1 MFSVRLYIRV
11 LVYVA
16 AIILFAG
23 LGVAG
28 LASGRAV
35 ILGAIAVVVS
45 LVIAARLVYALNAV
59 NRRVR
64 LFLDSI
70 TGDSAEFRF
79 PENASGREE
88 RLLHREFNR
97 VYERL
102 AAHRAEE
109 FERELARKEYES
121 WEKLMHVLTHE
132 IMNSISPIVSLSG
145 TLQSYFKPGA
155 DGAHGP
161 IDDAVIAK
169 TVRALETIRSQGE
182 HLIYFTEAYR
192 QLAFLKRPE
201 PAQFSL
207 REMIDATVTLFADD
221 MAGRG
226 VRFSVSFDRPDVVV
240 FADEKMLMRVLINL
254 LKNSL
259 QALEGLAADGEIGL
273 TVEVDDCRG
282 QLCIRVEDNGPGI
295 PDGLADEIF
304 IPFFTTKQGGS
315 GIGLSLSRQIMRMHG
330 GDLTAGTSHGGRT
343 VFTARLPLEPFRVC
357 C

>member
-35 ILGAIAVVVS
+35 ILGAISVIVS

-102 AAHRAEE
+102 AAHRTEE

-155 DGAHGP
+155 DGVHGP

-207 REMIDATVTLFADD
+207 REMIDATVTLFADE
-221 MAGRG
+221 MAERG
-226 VRFSVSFDRPDVVV
+226 VRFSVSFDRPDIVV

-330 GDLTAGTSHGGRT
+330 GDLTAGTGHGGRT
-343 VFTARLPLEPFRVC
+343 AFTARLPLEPFRVC